1 MDNKS
6 AALQQTAMHLPKRS
20 GFWERVRQHRMMYLF
35 LLPAFVV
42 TIIFAFI
49 PMFGLIMAFQ
59 DYTAVQGFMNSP
71 FVGLKHFISMWSNP
85 EFILGLKNTVFLN
98 GMLILIGFPLPILF
112 ALLLNEIRS
121 MLFKRVSQTISYLP
135 HFISW
140 VVVAGLV
147 YKLLEEDFGSVNL
160 LLQALGF
167 EKISFM
173 REVDYFRGIFV
184 TTVIWKELGW
194 NSIIFLAAL
203 TSIDQDQYEAATID
217 GASRFQKLLYITLPG
232 IANVIG
238 LMFIFKIA
246 TIFGGGGGGASFD
259 AVYNMGNPLVAEA
272 SLTLDYHVYLAG
284 IRHAE
289 ISYGTAVGLVL
300 SILSF
305 GILILS
311 NRISKKISGYGA
323 F

>member
-1 MDNKS
+1 MEIATTAS
-6 AALQQTAMHLPKRS
+6 ASPKPLS
-20 GFWERVRQHRMMYLF
+20 NRQVLWTRMKKYKLMYMF
-35 LLPAFVV
+35 LLPAIVV
-42 TIIFAFI
+42 TIIFAYI
-49 PMFGLIMAFQ
+49 PMIGLIMAFQ
-59 DYTAVQGFMNSP
+59 DYTAVQGFLHSP
-71 FVGLKHFISMWSNP
+71 FAGFKHFQNMLSNP
-85 EFILGLKNTVFLN
+85 EFMLGLKNTVALN
-98 GMLILIGFPLPILF
+98 GLLIVIGFPLPIIF
-112 ALLLNEIRS
+112 ALLINEIKNVK
-121 MLFKRVSQTISYLP
+121 FKRITQTISYLP

-140 VVVAGLV
+140 VVVSGLV

-160 LLQALGF
+160 LIQMLGF

-173 REVDYFRGIFV
+173 REVDYFWGVFV
-184 TTVIWKELGW
+184 TTVIWKEFGW

-203 TSIDQDQYEAATID
+203 TGIDQEQYEAATID
-217 GASRFQKLLYITLPG
+217 GAGRFQKLLYITLPG

-238 LMFIFKIA
+238 LMFIFKVA

-259 AVYNMGNPLVAEA
+259 AVYNMGNALVSEA

-289 ISYGTAVGLVL
+289 VSYGTAVGLVL

-305 GILILS
+305 CILLLS

>member
-1 MDNKS
+1 MDQSS
-6 AALQQTAMHLPKRS
+6 AAIPSPRRLEGRSVLWKRMK
-20 GFWERVRQHRMMYLF
+20 QHKLLYLF
-35 LLPAFVV
+35 LLPAFAVTVV
-42 TIIFAFI
+42 FSFT
-49 PMFGLIMAFQ
+49 PMLGLIMAFQ
-59 DYTAVQGFMNSP
+59 DYTAAQGFLGSP
-71 FVGLKHFISMWSNP
+71 FVGLKHFTRMWSNP
-85 EFILGLKNTVFLN
+85 EFLLGLKNTVALN
-98 GMLILIGFPLPILF
+98 GLLIGIGFPLPILF
-112 ALLLNEIRS
+112 ALLLNEIRNV
-121 MLFKRVSQTISYLP
+121 LFKRVSQTISYLP

-160 LLQALGF
+160 LLQAFGF

-173 REVDYFRGIFV
+173 RETDYFRGIFV

-217 GASRFQKLLYITLPG
+217 GAGRLQKLIYITLPG
-232 IANVIG
+232 IATVIG

-259 AVYNMGNPLVAEA
+259 AVYNMGNPLVADA

-289 ISYGTAVGLVL
+289 VSYGTAVGLVL

-305 GILILS
+305 GILVIS